1 MVSEIVGNQMDKL
14 EDLLPGIEDFLVT
27 VLANENLSPQAE
39 EKRQFFLERLDI
51 IKLPPSLPPRVQ
63 KPNQDF
69 GISLLPI
76 KESTALSSLKSKHDS
91 IPEEEDFA
99 AYQRE
104 LSRCLASSTDNTN
117 LAIDKVKVYDDI
129 DNTENS
135 NTNVEET
142 EEEESMYE
150 IPVLKNT
157 SGDSGYEKT
166 IDISHASGTSSED
179 VTTSP
184 LLPKTKPPP
193 LPPRRDRV
201 ASDAASRGSVNS
213 FTEEKSPELPTTQ
226 QYLLLGTE
234 LSSAT
239 EKSLTDR
246 QDDHSEKSGQTDDLS
261 DDFEVNSCDSLD
273 EEEHDPEMLNKLGIK
288 LPLRINKRNQKA
300 RRKQTQSLNSILGE
314 TTLPFHSLESISLS
328 GEMYHKSKLAWTK
341 RVVALS
347 NGRLYAYKADKY
359 DSRPVLVIVLNDY
372 TATFLKKD
380 NGKHYEIRLSHP
392 ELDSHFF
399 HVDFK
404 DWAEQWCQ
412 HINAIS
418 QGKIP
423 VGTYQHLARGAIMNE
438 DGTYIIRKS
447 GLFSSTSNIST
458 ASCDNLSLEPGSAKS
473 NKKDEK
479 GFRANRMGSFA
490 LRASQF
496 FDTISKKTYKKTDT
510 VDVNSKSGGNVSKNS
525 SDNAF
530 PVQKPV
536 LTDLPIQKPVL
547 TNLPI
552 QKPVL
557 ANTPTNPEAPMATV
571 AESSKAKPA
580 KHQGFLNIYSSFN
593 KRKWGKRWCL
603 VHDNN
608 FECYRNESSE
618 VCELEFLLRN
628 CHLRRAVEET
638 KSELGLMLQENNK
651 EKITIE
657 PMCWDELG
665 AWLRVLM
672 KETSTPSVP
681 EGLEGYMVYDKHY
694 DDIDDLDIDT
704 SRLSDP
710 FTYSS
715 IEDELQVSSSAADE
729 TVASQSSEELSQSEG
744 TEKSN
749 SWQGKR
755 DSGNCSGDSLDRNSR
770 SLERDAKESKL
781 GHDVHSAPE
790 IDKDVIDEEEDKVLL
805 TERKDASL
813 PRVSVGHTG
822 DIYTQVQRRT
832 SGSSIG
838 GDNSMLLCDLTKK
851 NSKNNCATTRENSER
866 STHTKLGSK
875 INKENDIDDFKMDDS
890 EGKSFAD
897 ELLTHF
903 NNRLSSCSV
912 GNSSDIDVTNLQ
924 DSAFVDEDSLL
935 TDLAASKVTTNCI
948 SIAHDIPNP
957 IEAQIMSDK
966 NSNLS
971 VSVAA
976 ELTDAENICSAD
988 DMPNSENSR
997 DVRKGSGDSIAVTV
1011 TRSRRESIQG
1021 VRGLKAPCDAD
1032 DDVPIANKIQELRR
1046 KLVDFKKERI
1056 LIRDRKQQTKSLK
1069 NCDFL
1074 DAEYERL
1081 SRECTK
1087 ITEEINYLEE
1097 LLTQEGN
1104 GDSDK
1109 LDRNFQHLS
1118 VTDSSKADDSS
1129 EEKSKF
1135 PETSNSSVKSEE
1147 NKYKTTLEANC
1158 FSNPKSQEESID
1170 FSHKNTEANC
1180 FSNPKSQEESI
1191 DFSHK
1196 NTEANCFSNPKSQ
1209 EESID
1214 FSHKNTEANC
1224 FSNPKSQEE
1233 SIDFSHKNTEANCF
1247 SNPKSLEETIDK
1259 NTDSDVSCLDLAND
1273 SIIDQNSEAAKSK
1286 NDSTM
1291 LLQNNIFTK
1300 TASISMDSLQSQKRS
1315 TELTAKESTELTEKG
1330 FTEEIHSELD
1340 IEFVNSANVK
1350 DELDSESDSE
1360 IDV

>member
-1 MVSEIVGNQMDKL
+1 MVSQILENQMDKL

-63 KPNQDF
+63 KPTLDF
-69 GISLLPI
+69 GISLSPV
-76 KESTALSSLKSKHDS
+76 KDSSAVLSQKSNSKHDS
-91 IPEEEDFA
+91 IPELEEEDFA

-104 LSRCLASSTDNTN
+104 ISRCLASSADETN

-129 DNTENS
+129 DNTANS
-135 NTNVEET
+135 SKNVEET

-166 IDISHASGTSSED
+166 IDISHASNTSSED
-179 VTTSP
+179 LPNSP
-184 LLPKTKPPP
+184 ILPKTKPPP
-193 LPPRRDRV
+193 LPPRRERV
-201 ASDAASRGSVNS
+201 ASDATSRGSGNS
-213 FTEEKSPELPTTQ
+213 VSDEKSPDVSTTQ
-226 QYLLLGTE
+226 QYLSLGTE

-246 QDDHSEKSGQTDDLS
+246 QDNHSEKSGHTDDLS
-261 DDFEVNSCDSLD
+261 DDCELNSCESLD
-273 EEEHDPEMLNKLGIK
+273 EDEHDPEMLNKLGIK
-288 LPLRINKRNQKA
+288 LPLPINKRNQKA

-314 TTLPFHSLESISLS
+314 ITLPFHSLESISLS

-347 NGRLYAYKADKY
+347 NGRLFAYKADRY

-412 HINAIS
+412 HINAMS
-418 QGKIP
+418 QGKTP

-447 GLFSSTSNIST
+447 GLFSSTSNISS
-458 ASCDNLSLEPGSAKS
+458 ASCDTLNIEPGSAKS

-479 GFRANRMGSFA
+479 GIRANRMGSFA

-496 FDTISKKTYKKTDT
+496 FDTISKKTYKKTDP
-510 VDVNSKSGGNVSKNS
+510 VDVNSKSGGNVRSNSS
-525 SDNAF
+525 SDN
-530 PVQKPV
+530 V
-536 LTDLPIQKPVL
+536 LPIQKPLLTDLLIKKPSL
-547 TNLPI
+547 TNF
-552 QKPVL
+552 PVL
-557 ANTPTNPEAPMATV
+557 KPLQTNTPTNPAAPVVTV
-571 AESSKAKPA
+571 TESSKAKSA
-580 KHQGFLNIYSSFN
+580 KLQGFLNIYSSFN

-603 VHDNN
+603 VHDNS

-618 VCELEFLLRN
+618 VCELDFLLRN

-638 KSELGLMLQENNK
+638 KSELGLMLKENNR

-665 AWLRVLM
+665 AWLRILM

-681 EGLEGYMVYDKHY
+681 EGLEGYMVHDKHY
-694 DDIDDLDIDT
+694 DDIDDLDIDI

-715 IEDELQVSSSAADE
+715 IDDELQVSSSTADE
-729 TVASQSSEELSQSEG
+729 TVVSQSSEDISQSEG
-744 TEKSN
+744 TEKGN
-749 SWQGKR
+749 SWQGNR

-770 SLERDAKESKL
+770 SLEMEAKESKL
-781 GHDVHSAPE
+781 SHHIHLSSE
-790 IDKDVIDEEEDKVLL
+790 IDKDVIDEEEDKVMLA
-805 TERKDASL
+805 ERKDESL
-813 PRVSVGHTG
+813 TRVSVGNAG

-832 SGSSIG
+832 SGTSIG
-838 GDNSMLLCDLTKK
+838 GDNSIPLIEVTKK
-851 NSKNNCATTRENSER
+851 NSKNTSSTSRENSER
-866 STHTKLGSK
+866 SAHAKFGSM
-875 INKENDIDDFKMDDS
+875 INKVSDFEDFNMDDS
-890 EGKSFAD
+890 GGNSFAD

-912 GNSSDIDVTNLQ
+912 GNSSDIDVDVTNLQ
-924 DSAFVDEDSLL
+924 DSAFVDESSLL
-935 TDLAASKVTTNCI
+935 TDSADSNFKTKCI
-948 SIAHDIPNP
+948 SLAHNIANP
-957 IEAQIMSDK
+957 MEAEIMSDK

-971 VSVAA
+971 VSIAD
-976 ELTDAENICSAD
+976 ELTDSENMCSTCSD
-988 DMPNSENSR
+988 DMQKSISSEISK
-997 DVRKGSGDSIAVTV
+997 DVRKGNGDTVVMAV
-1011 TRSRRESIQG
+1011 TRSRRESIP
-1021 VRGLKAPCDAD
+1021 VVKSLKVACDID
-1032 DDVPIANKIQELRR
+1032 DDVPIANKIQELRK

-1081 SRECTK
+1081 SRECAK
-1087 ITEEINYLEE
+1087 ISEEINYLEE
-1097 LLTQEGN
+1097 LQSQEGN
-1104 GDSDK
+1104 GDSVES
-1109 LDRNFQHLS
+1109 DRNLQCVS
-1118 VTDSSKADDSS
+1118 AMDSSKTDDSS
-1129 EEKSKF
+1129 EQNSKS
-1135 PETSNSSVKSEE
+1135 PESSSSHVKSEE
-1147 NKYKTTLEANC
+1147 TYCQNTHEANC
-1158 FSNPKSQEESID
+1158 FSAPSTCESQKETID
-1170 FSHKNTEANC
+1170 FSHKNSC
-1180 FSNPKSQEESI
+1180 
-1191 DFSHK
+1191 
-1196 NTEANCFSNPKSQ
+1196 
-1209 EESID
+1209 
-1214 FSHKNTEANC
+1214 
-1224 FSNPKSQEE
+1224 
-1233 SIDFSHKNTEANCF
+1233 
-1247 SNPKSLEETIDK
+1247 
-1259 NTDSDVSCLDLAND
+1259 TDSVRSEVDLLDPAND
-1273 SIIDQNSEAAKSK
+1273 IIIDQISEAAKSK
-1286 NDSTM
+1286 SKSSK
-1291 LLQNNIFTK
+1291 LLQKNICTE
-1300 TASISMDSLQSQKRS
+1300 TASKDMDSLQSQTETPKSSTELIAKES
-1315 TELTAKESTELTEKG
+1315 TELTAKESTKET
-1330 FTEEIHSELD
+1330 HSERDFEL
-1340 IEFVNSANVK
+1340 VNSTNVK
-1350 DELDSESDSE
+1350 DKIESDSDSE